1 MMGRTR
7 YQPITKKDDALFG
20 DTQLPLH
27 LPVAVYY
34 RQSTEAQIGNIS
46 TTIQTVDMVE
56 LLKGRGWA
64 KDKII
69 MIDMDAG
76 ISGTTKIDEREG
88 MSTLFSLITNDK
100 IGAVACQDE
109 DRLFRDITQIQ
120 VNIFIEACKSHNV
133 LVITPT
139 VVYNFSHPQ
148 LGTFHARQFR
158 FKSEMAAEYID
169 SYVKGRLQKAK
180 RRLLDNG
187 LWAGPP
193 IPLGFM
199 IDMRKTL
206 PSGSP
211 NPNWRKLV
219 EFQPFADVTR
229 EYFRLFVSF
238 GGQAR
243 TTVRYINEH
252 GPYFPNPKECQPP
265 EGFKIVYRIRQTGG
279 KWCLSRTALISMFTN
294 AMYLGHWMVNGNIV
308 HWDNHEAIIDE
319 ELFMRAFNFLSK
331 VTLDGKKNPNYN
343 PARQYRR
350 PQKEEERPKERP
362 LCVGLVFSQEDG
374 EWRRVGSNW
383 VSPLQ
388 HYTYTYWSIH
398 DDTKYLWSKA
408 ADFVD
413 ETISSLITGKLQATF
428 DFDTWEDSVNAYIE
442 EFEEKQKVKRAQLD
456 QLTTIKENL
465 VGSLSTLTNPEMIA
479 AAQQKYEDAQAE
491 INRLQS
497 ELATDTGNI
506 SQINR
511 LKKIRENCGEVLEN
525 WGTMTRDEK
534 REVLLSFIQRI
545 EANPTDGHG
554 LRLVIRWKDRTSDE
568 IVLPRQ
574 STTGTQ
580 WLPYEVEELLSLVA
594 SGADQIQIARAFP
607 HRKWEMIRDKYYR
620 TTRNGMRKFVPKP
633 IKDTETYFDY
643 LKRIGGG
650 GDDDECLAYIKDV
663 NCSET
668 RPHDAPG

>member
-7 YQPITKKDDALFG
+7 YQPTTKKDDTLFG

-56 LLKGRGWA
+56 ILKSRGWA
-64 KDKII
+64 KDKIM

-76 ISGTTKIDEREG
+76 VSGTTKIDEREG
-88 MSTLFSLITNDK
+88 MSTLFGLITNNE

-206 PSGSP
+206 PCGSS

-219 EFQPFADVTR
+219 EFKPFADVVR

-243 TTVRYINEH
+243 TTAKHIIEH

-265 EGFKIVYRIRQTGG
+265 DGFKIVYRLRQTGG
-279 KWCLSRTALISMFTN
+279 KWCLRRTGLMGMFTN

-308 HWDNHEAIIDE
+308 HWNNHDAIIDE

-331 VTLDGKKNPNYN
+331 VTLDGKENPNYN

-350 PQKEEERPKERP
+350 PQKEEERPHERP
-362 LCVGLVFSQEDG
+362 LCVGLMFSQED
-374 EWRRVGSNW
+374 EKWRRVGTNW
-383 VSPLQ
+383 VGPAQ
-388 HYTYTYWSIH
+388 HYAYTFWSV
-398 DDTKYLWSKA
+398 DDDSNYVWSKKG
-408 ADFVD
+408 DYVD
-413 ETISSLITGKLQATF
+413 DAISLYLLIKLQATF
-428 DFDTWEDSVNAYIE
+428 DYEKWEESVNIFIK
-442 EFEEKQKVKRAQLD
+442 EFEGKQKIRRAQLK
-456 QLTTIKENL
+456 QLTTVKENL
-465 VGSLSTLTNPEMIA
+465 VGSLSTLTNPAMIA
-479 AAQQKYEDAQAE
+479 AAEKNYEDAQAE
-491 INRLQS
+491 IDRLQS
-497 ELATDTGNI
+497 ELATDTDNI

-511 LKKIRENCGEVLEN
+511 LKKIRKNCGEVLEK
-525 WGTMTRDEK
+525 WDTMTRDEK
-534 REVLLSFIQRI
+534 REVLLAFIHRI
-545 EANPTDGHG
+545 EATPVDGHG
-554 LRLVIRWKDRTSDE
+554 LHLVIRWKDSRSNE
-568 IVLPRQ
+568 ITLPRQ

-580 WLPYEVEELLSLVA
+580 WLPYEMEELLSLVN
-594 SGADQIQIARAFP
+594 SGSEQIQIARAFP
-607 HRKWEMIRDKYYR
+607 HRKWEMIRDKFYR
-620 TTRNGMRKFVPKP
+620 ITGDRMRKFVPKP

-643 LKRIGGG
+643 LERIGE
-650 GDDDECLAYIKDV
+650 DDESLAYIKVV
-663 NCSET
+663 NCSEIIL
-668 RPHDAPG
+668 RGEPG